1 MTETLL
7 LPVLNAPAA
16 PAQTSLFD
24 QFGAPAPG
32 SFSAPAVPLAADAP
46 RTHGAKLWLPK
57 RVLFT
62 PDALDEEFG
71 QQILKRVT
79 ALNLEVEFLKNN
91 RLTGLKQGDDVR
103 ATYRTAKSTLAVVKA
118 PAGALRLQPTP
129 PSADWQMNLA
139 EGCPAHCQYCYLA
152 GSLSGPPVVRV
163 FANLPALLQNTQAY
177 EQAGRVTSFEASC
190 YTDVLGIEH
199 LTGSLAEAVRYF
211 GQREAAQLRFV
222 SKYDHVES
230 LLGAPHNGRTRARFS
245 LNAEPVTRQ
254 LEGGTASVEARLQAM
269 RQLALPVAEGG
280 GGYPVGVVLAPIMPI
295 PDWPLHYGELLD
307 RIQAALD
314 FDCNLSVELIS
325 HRFTPG
331 SKDVLLQWY
340 PNTKLDLDETTRA
353 VKRNKFGGT
362 KYVYLPD
369 EMKAMR
375 AWFTREWQRRF
386 PHAPVQYW
394 T

>member
-7 LPVLNAPAA
+7 LPVLNAPAV
-16 PAQTSLFD
+16 PGQTSLFD
-24 QFGAPAPG
+24 QPDFAAPADLLA
-32 SFSAPAVPLAADAP
+32 SAASLAP
-46 RTHGAKLWLPK
+46 RTHGAKLWRPK

-62 PDALDEEFG
+62 PDALDEAFG
-71 QQILKRVT
+71 QQILARVT
-79 ALNLEVEFLKNN
+79 ALGLAVELLKNN
-91 RLTGLKQGDDVR
+91 RLTGLRQGDDVR

-118 PAGALRLQPTP
+118 PVGALRLQPTP
-129 PSADWQMNLA
+129 PSADWQLNLA
-139 EGCPAHCQYCYLA
+139 EGCPAHSQYCYLA

-163 FANLPALLQNTQAY
+163 FANLPRLLENTQTY

-230 LLGAPHNGRTRARFS
+230 LLGAPHHGRTRARFS
-245 LNAEPVTRQ
+245 LNAEPIVRQ
-254 LEGGTASVEARLQAM
+254 LEGGTASVEARLQAL
-269 RQLALPVAEGG
+269 RRLARPVAQGG

-295 PDWPLHYGELLD
+295 PDWPDHYGQLLD
-307 RIQAALD
+307 RIAGALD
-314 FDCNLSVELIS
+314 FECNLSVELIS

-340 PNTKLDLDETTRA
+340 PNTSLDLDETTRA

-369 EMKAMR
+369 EMKALR

-386 PHAPVQYW
+386 PAAPVQYW